1 MDISKE
7 CKLTIGQKCVGI
19 LIVCLLF
26 CCFSAYCIKQAE
38 NTYEYICDSN
48 SMELKSAFLD
58 NGYLHTNEVT
68 EDYAFASHPI
78 ILPSGK
84 YVIEITFVSTAPGA
98 LIVQGNNDCV
108 FDIQLPVTYGE
119 EQTVSDQHLVLPLG
133 SDRCMLKFYQTEPG
147 DIVVEHIRIKS
158 ARHLYRDYYV
168 YIALTGM
175 LATALIALLL
185 VFNRLKLSLVYMSYI
200 GLLLMALVAVCIPY
214 CVKGTYYG
222 IDTQAHMKRIEAIA
236 QGLKDGQFPVMIGP
250 NYANQYGELVALQPG
265 LFLYIPALLRLLNIS
280 IPASYN
286 LYMIMVN
293 IATAIVTLLCAERLF
308 TSIRWGMI
316 AAVFYLI
323 EPFRLFVMLNLGA
336 GAGMGTALIFLPLL
350 ITGMHETVNRGGFR
364 WKYIAVGLWG
374 LVCSHV
380 MGFALSCLV
389 MFVYLLLNFKQLLNR
404 EVLIALIKAAV
415 MFIVLSIGVLAPFA
429 VFYFTDWNS
438 NALQWTDFYHF
449 PIEWDREI
457 QNIIALT
464 VMIIAWFGAKRTGYV
479 NRFLKGI
486 FIIGFTSVIMATPVF
501 PWVWFKNIPAVDTFL
516 SMMQYPRRFHFI
528 TVPCVAYTAAE
539 AICSNMDSRT
549 EIRRKLM
556 YSIVAIMSVGV
567 MINFIGF
574 YKTGKLFVTPESGE
588 INTQM
593 EDYLP
598 AGTFT
603 EWYSNDTGEFSDY
616 DDVEAYSYNKQYTHV
631 DLEYTSKS
639 DGQYMEFPVFYYEG
653 YNAYD
658 QDGNRLRVEK
668 GNRNRVRVYL
678 TKSDEV
684 QELHLRYEVRHMY
697 TVLFV
702 FSLMAGALW
711 LVFNTGALVYR
722 AVKSGRITRKADGA

>member
-1 MDISKE
+1 MGVSKE
-7 CKLTIGQKCVGI
+7 YKLTAGQKCVGI

-26 CCFSAYCIKQAE
+26 CCLTIYCLRQQE
-38 NTYEYICDSN
+38 LTYEYVCDRDAL
-48 SMELKSAFLD
+48 EYKSAFMD
-58 NGYLHTNEVT
+58 NGFIHTNEVT
-68 EDYAFASHPI
+68 DDYAFATHPI

-84 YVIEITFVSTAPGA
+84 YTIDVTFVSTASGT
-98 LIVQGNNDCV
+98 LLVQGNNDCV
-108 FDIQLPVTYGE
+108 FDIQLPTTYGA
-119 EQTVSDQHLVLPLG
+119 EQIVSDQHLILPLG
-133 SDRCMLKFYQTEPG
+133 TDRCMLKFYQTEPG
-147 DIVVEHIRIKS
+147 DIVVEDIRIRS
-158 ARHLYRDYYV
+158 DRHLYRDYYV
-168 YIALTGM
+168 YIALAGV
-175 LATALIALLL
+175 LAIAFITVILM
-185 VFNRLKLSLVYMSYI
+185 FNRLKLSRTNMSYI
-200 GLLLMALVAVCIPY
+200 GLLFMALVAVSIPY

-293 IATAIVTLLCAERLF
+293 IATAIVTVLCAERLF

-336 GAGMGTALIFLPLL
+336 GAGMGTALVFLPLL
-350 ITGMHETVNRGGFR
+350 ITGLHEAVNRGGFR

-374 LVCSHV
+374 LACSHV

-389 MFVYLLLNFKQLLNR
+389 ALIYLLFHFKQLFTR
-404 EVLIALIKAAV
+404 EVMIALIKAAI
-415 MFIVLSIGVLAPFA
+415 MFAVLSVGVLVPFA
-429 VFYFTDWNS
+429 AFYFTDWNR

-449 PIEWDREI
+449 PVMWDREI
-457 QNIIALT
+457 QNVIALA
-464 VMIIAWFGAKRTGYV
+464 VMIIAYFGARRTGYI
-479 NRFLKGI
+479 NRFVKGI
-486 FIIGFTSVIMATPVF
+486 FVIGFVSVLMATPVF
-501 PWVWFKNIPAVDTFL
+501 PWIWFKNISVIDTFL
-516 SMMQYPRRFHFI
+516 SMMQYPRRFHFVA
-528 TVPCVAYTAAE
+528 VPCVAYTAAE

-549 EIRRKLM
+549 GIRRKLM
-556 YSIVAIMSVGV
+556 YSIVAVMSVGV
-567 MINFIGF
+567 LINYVKF
-574 YKTGKLFVTPESGE
+574 YSPGKLFATPESGN

-598 AGTFT
+598 AGTLT

-616 DDVEAYSYNKQYTHV
+616 DDVEAYSYSKQYTHV

-639 DGQYMEFPVFYYEG
+639 DGQYMEFPMFYYEG
-653 YNAYD
+653 YVAYD

-678 TKSDEV
+678 TKSDEI
-684 QELHLRYEVRHMY
+684 QELHLRYEVLRVY
-697 TVLFV
+697 TVVFI
-702 FSLMAGALW
+702 FSLISGVLWLTFNIGAL
-711 LVFNTGALVYR
+711 TYR
-722 AVKSGRITRKADGA
+722 AIKSDRITQ